1 MALYLSYFSSN
12 TSPSQSYQQ
21 QRPTT
26 PSSTSWSNAF
36 SSRVALLRRALTKDS
51 EEDDTENEDCSHVS
65 NVLRAYYT
73 EKGRAF
79 PDWLPHDPRKPPPV
93 VVQQQSQHG
102 QYGNSYGGYGGAQ
115 YGSQQA
121 HDKGGAVG
129 RGGLSDLWDPA
140 PARPVSSSPPS
151 LRAARPTPQVL
162 RSHDTNTSAG
172 SVSSTRT

>member
-73 EKGRAF
+73 EKGRAS
-79 PDWLPHDPRKPPPV
+79 PDWLPPDPRKPSPV
-93 VVQQQSQHG
+93 VAQQQNQYG

-129 RGGLSDLWDPA
+129 RRGLSDLWDPA
-140 PARPVSSSPPS
+140 PARPTSTSPQR
-151 LRAARPTPQVL
+151 LRAPRASAQVL
-162 RSHDTNTSAG
+162 RSQDTNSSVG
-172 SVSSTRT
+172 S